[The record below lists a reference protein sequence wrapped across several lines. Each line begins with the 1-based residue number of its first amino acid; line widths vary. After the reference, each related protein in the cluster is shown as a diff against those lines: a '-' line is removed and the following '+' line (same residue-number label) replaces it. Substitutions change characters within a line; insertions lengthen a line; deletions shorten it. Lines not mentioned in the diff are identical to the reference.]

1 MHTKTGSSVASGWA
15 GFSHAVKE
23 GVFITAV
30 YFEKA
35 PVFSE
40 INYYSDEE
48 IFCSDD
54 IEREHSLA
62 HTIKPLLTID
72 KNW

>member
-1 MHTKTGSSVASGWA
+1 MAQS
-15 GFSHAVKE
+15 FAVKE

-30 YFEKA
+30 YFEKEPA
-35 PVFSE
+35 FSK

-48 IFCSDD
+48 IFCPDV
-54 IEREHSLA
+54 IEREYSLA